1 MVSKADLKPFARVK
15 AKNGK
20 FGILVIYNDSEI
32 VCFEDVIIFLSRYN
46 DDLTLDV
53 LNGMSIDGKMD
64 PQLREYRFNL
74 LSLKDDYFGYEIVDI
89 YEISNFNDINKVLNF
104 SVVSKGNPKKEDGLN
119 VRL

>member
-1 MVSKADLKPFARVK
+1 MVSKADLKPFVRVK

-53 LNGMSIDGKMD
+53 LNGMSIDGRMD
-64 PQLREYRFNL
+64 PQLREYRFKL
-74 LSLKDDYFGYEIVDI
+74 LSLKDDYFGYEIVNV
-89 YEISNFNDINKVLNF
+89 YEISDFNNLNKVFNFNVIK
-104 SVVSKGNPKKEDGLN
+104 KGDNC
-119 VRL
+119 